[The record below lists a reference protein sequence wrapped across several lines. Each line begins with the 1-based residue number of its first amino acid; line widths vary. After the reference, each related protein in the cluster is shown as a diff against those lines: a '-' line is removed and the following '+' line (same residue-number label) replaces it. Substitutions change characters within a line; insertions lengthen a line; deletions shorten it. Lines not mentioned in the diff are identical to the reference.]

1 MFHRTG
7 TRRSRQENFSLA
19 ILLASA
25 AGIVNVTGLLSLGVL
40 TTNVTGHMAGW
51 VAAAVDQQD
60 FMPWAYLGWM
70 LLFIAGAF
78 TSSLITVLGNRF
90 FPRFRFTFPLLLEMI
105 ILGYVGYSGL
115 EDSRTSV
122 FIDAGLLL
130 FAMGIQ
136 NALVTMVSGAVIRTT
151 HLTGLFTDIG
161 IELGEWMYAK
171 DRLQKTSILIKLSLH
186 FGIVASFGFGGVVAA
201 FLFQPL
207 GSATFYLAVLLLL
220 LSAVY
225 DATLLWYLRLR
236 RRVLKG
242 RRP

>member
-7 TRRSRQENFSLA
+7 TRRSKQENFSLA
-19 ILLASA
+19 VLLASA

-51 VAAAVDQQD
+51 VAAAVDRQD

-90 FPRFRFTFPLLLEMI
+90 FPRFRFTFPLLLEMM
-105 ILGYVGYSGL
+105 ILGYVGYAGL
-115 EDSRTSV
+115 EDTRTSM

-186 FGIVASFGFGGVVAA
+186 FGIVASFGLGGVVAA
-201 FLFQPL
+201 FLFHPL
-207 GSATFYLAVLLLL
+207 GSATFYLAVLLLF

-236 RRVLKG
+236 RRVLKRG
-242 RRP
+242 KH